1 MKYDALTVMED
12 IVATQ
17 TSRLEIDVPGEGGR
31 GWSRTE
37 SSIEVGN
44 DATLDEQWREDISR
58 GARHLREESY
68 VRVSEPHYDA
78 KVWPVVHPYGTGSML
93 AEPGAGSAHK
103 HAKNRLVLI
112 QSWFRK
118 SALWSFWFLNRLI
131 TSELF
136 FTNKKRQKGTLL
148 YNSNHPVFALATC
161 DELRVCVLMFLRMT
175 IRSPAGRAGAST
187 GQEDDPVTRTFGSAV
202 SRSIP
207 ESTDWFPRR

>member
-37 SSIEVGN
+37 SSIEVGD
-44 DATLDEQWREDISR
+44 DATLDEQWRQDICS

-136 FTNKKRQKGTLL
+136 FTNKKRQKGFKYLFRRSFCLL
-148 YNSNHPVFALATC
+148 CVRSNVFAKRQYDLQ
-161 DELRVCVLMFLRMT
+161 LGVR
-175 IRSPAGRAGAST
+175 GRALDKRTIQSRGLLGA
-187 GQEDDPVTRTFGSAV
+187 Q
-202 SRSIP
+202 
-207 ESTDWFPRR
+207 

>member
-1 MKYDALTVMED
+1 MSGGHPMKYDALTVMED

-136 FTNKKRQKGTLL
+136 FTNKKRQT
-148 YNSNHPVFALATC
+148 
-161 DELRVCVLMFLRMT
+161 
-175 IRSPAGRAGAST
+175 
-187 GQEDDPVTRTFGSAV
+187 
-202 SRSIP
+202 
-207 ESTDWFPRR
+207 

>member
-78 KVWPVVHPYGTGSML
+78 KVWPVVHPYGTGSLL

-136 FTNKKRQKGTLL
+136 FTNKKRQKGIQYLIRISL
-148 YNSNHPVFALATC
+148 YSFCMRSNVFAQQQYDLQLGA
-161 DELRVCVLMFLRMT
+161 R
-175 IRSPAGRAGAST
+175 GRAQEKRPIQSRGLLGA
-187 GQEDDPVTRTFGSAV
+187 Q
-202 SRSIP
+202 
-207 ESTDWFPRR
+207 

>member
-12 IVATQ
+12 VVATQ

-31 GWSRTE
+31 GWSRTA
-37 SSIEVGN
+37 SSVDVAD
-44 DATLDEQWREDISR
+44 DATLDEQWRQDISR

-78 KVWPVVHPYGTGSML
+78 KVWPVVHPYGTGSLL
-93 AEPGAGSAHK
+93 AEPGAGSAHR

-136 FTNKKRQKGTLL
+136 FTNKKRQKG
-148 YNSNHPVFALATC
+148 YMH
-161 DELRVCVLMFLRMT
+161 RMSL
-175 IRSPAGRAGAST
+175 IY
-187 GQEDDPVTRTFGSAV
+187 
-202 SRSIP
+202 
-207 ESTDWFPRR
+207 